1 MEIKSLEI
9 KQGSYADVAPLAALL
24 DEHWIELAKNR
35 DLMVLKPAL
44 DKYKAM
50 EEQKQ
55 LFTFCA
61 YVDGQIVGYSISFV
75 FNHMHYADLLCC
87 HNDLL
92 FVSKPYR
99 HSSIGG
105 KLIRLT
111 EDEARKRGA
120 KLMTWHAK
128 ENTPLSEVLPVMGCK
143 VQEII
148 FSKEL

>member
-9 KQGSYADVAPLAALL
+9 KLGSYKDVAPLAELL
-24 DEHWIELAKNR
+24 DEHWIELAKNKE
-35 DLMVLKPAL
+35 LMVLKPAIE
-44 DKYKAM
+44 KYAAM
-50 EEQKQ
+50 EEQGV

-61 YVDGQIVGYSISFV
+61 YVDGKIIGYSLSFV
-75 FNHMHYADLLCC
+75 FHHLHYADLLCC

-92 FVSKPYR
+92 FVSLPYR

-105 KLIRLT
+105 KLIRAT
-111 EDEARKRGA
+111 EDEARKRGV

-143 VQEII
+143 VQELI